1 MNIYDANRLPVTDAN
16 NKKRGLQP
24 FCVINIEA
32 PVNVI
37 NSTSWLLTLKCVD
50 QHTGIKAGVNQS
62 NVQ

>member
-1 MNIYDANRLPVTDAN
+1 MLII
-16 NKKRGLQP
+16 KKRGLQP